1 MNGHT
6 SELTL
11 PGLHRT
17 AFPPALAPP
26 GPLNLLQEAPGLV
39 LKTLGLPA
47 GVETLGRK
55 D

>member
-26 GPLNLLQEAPGLV
+26 DPHM
-39 LKTLGLPA
+39 LKPRQA
-47 GVETLGRK
+47 
-55 D
+55 